1 MSVAYPQIG
10 ESPITQLEKTQLF
23 DFSHPAT
30 TLKNCFSAPLRLCA
44 SALETNPAPIRI
56 MGLWNYGNEPLWD
69 YGI

>member
-30 TLKNCFSAPLRLCA
+30 TLKNCFSAPLRLCV
-44 SALETNPAPIRI
+44 
-56 MGLWNYGNEPLWD
+56 GNQPRTHPH
-69 YGI
+69 YGIMELWE